1 MRESLSGRCMSDIQ
15 HIKSLL
21 KNPFIFGAGIGIFVI
36 LFNISIASLAEG
48 SLEKGYQVFLTNGTF
63 VYLIPLAVG
72 IQMGL
77 FRYHRNITTGNIVG
91 SEKMGMAGSATSSL
105 TMVACCLHHV
115 SDLLPSIGLILAAS
129 SFLIQ
134 YKDAIIIIGLFANVA
149 GSIYIA
155 RAIIKDRLILAKAE
169 KTVF

>member
-1 MRESLSGRCMSDIQ
+1 MVNKIS
-15 HIKSLL
+15 IKQGIKNLL
-21 KNPFIFGAGIGIFVI
+21 KNPFVFGASAGILVV

-48 SLEKGYQVFLTNGTF
+48 SFEKGYQVFLTNGIF
-63 VYLIPLAVG
+63 VYLIPFAVSV
-72 IQMGL
+72 QMGL
-77 FRYHRNITTGNIVG
+77 FRYHRNITTGNIAG

-115 SDLLPSIGLILAAS
+115 SDILPSIGLILAAS

-134 YKDAIIIIGLFANVA
+134 YKDAIIIIGLLANVA

-155 RAIIKDRLILAKAE
+155 RAIIKDRSIIAKVE
-169 KTVF
+169 KIAA

>member
-1 MRESLSGRCMSDIQ
+1 MSIQ
-15 HIKSLL
+15 GIKRLL
-21 KNPFIFGAGIGIFVI
+21 KDPFVFGASIGILVI
-36 LFNISIASLAEG
+36 FFNISIASIAEG
-48 SLEKGYQVFLTNGTF
+48 SLHKGYQVFLTNGIF

-77 FRYHRNITTGNIVG
+77 FRYHRNITTGNASG

-105 TMVACCLHHV
+105 AMVACCLHHV
-115 SDLLPSIGLILAAS
+115 SDLLPAVGFILATS

-134 YKDAIIIIGLFANVA
+134 YKDAIIIIGLLANAA

-155 RAIIKDRLILAKAE
+155 RAILKDRSVLAGAE
-169 KTVF
+169 KIAV

>member
-1 MRESLSGRCMSDIQ
+1 MVNK
-15 HIKSLL
+15 KSVIEETRNLL
-21 KNPFIFGAGIGIFVI
+21 RNPFIFGIGLGILVI
-36 LFNISIASLAEG
+36 LSNISIASIAEG
-48 SLEKGYQVFLTNGTF
+48 SLQKGYHVFLTNGIF
-63 VYLIPLAVG
+63 VYLIPLAVSV
-72 IQMGL
+72 QMGL
-77 FRYHRNITTGNIVG
+77 FRYHRNITTENIAG

-134 YKDAIIIIGLFANVA
+134 YKEAIIIIGLLANIA

-155 RAIIKDRLILAKAE
+155 RAIIIDRSILVRKN
-169 KTVF
+169 TV

>member
-1 MRESLSGRCMSDIQ
+1 MS
-15 HIKSLL
+15 IKQGIKNLL
-21 KNPFIFGAGIGIFVI
+21 KNPFVFGASAGILVV

-48 SLEKGYQVFLTNGTF
+48 SFEKGYQVFLTNGIF
-63 VYLIPLAVG
+63 VYLIPFAVSV
-72 IQMGL
+72 QMGL
-77 FRYHRNITTGNIVG
+77 FRYHRNITTGNIAG

-115 SDLLPSIGLILAAS
+115 SDILPSIGLILAAS

-134 YKDAIIIIGLFANVA
+134 YKDAIIIIGLLANVA

-155 RAIIKDRLILAKAE
+155 RAIIKDRSIIAKVE
-169 KTVF
+169 KIAA

>member
-1 MRESLSGRCMSDIQ
+1 MRGSFLR
-15 HIKSLL
+15 
-21 KNPFIFGAGIGIFVI
+21 NPIVFGTGIGILVV

-48 SLEKGYQVFLTNGTF
+48 SIGKGYQVFLTNGIF

-77 FRYHRNITTGNIVG
+77 FRYHRNLISGHGISG

-115 SDLLPSIGLILAAS
+115 SDLLPTVGLILAAS

-134 YKDAIIIIGLFANVA
+134 YKDAIIIIGLLANLA
-149 GSIYIA
+149 GSAYIA
-155 RAIIKDRLILAKAE
+155 RAVLKDRSIIE
-169 KTVF
+169 KDKKSAVRQESI

>member
-1 MRESLSGRCMSDIQ
+1 MSG
-15 HIKSLL
+15 IKSLL
-21 KNPFIFGAGIGIFVI
+21 KNPYVFGASIGILVI

-48 SLEKGYQVFLTNGTF
+48 SLQKGYQVFLTNGIF

-77 FRYHRNITTGNIVG
+77 FRYHRNITTGKIGG

-115 SDLLPSIGLILAAS
+115 SDLLPAVGFILAAS

-134 YKDAIIIIGLFANVA
+134 YKDAIITIGLLANMV
-149 GSIYIA
+149 GSAYIA
-155 RAIIKDRLILAKAE
+155 RAILKDRSLIAKA
-169 KTVF
+169 KRSTI

>member
-1 MRESLSGRCMSDIQ
+1 MPDIR
-15 HIKSLL
+15 SFL
-21 KNPFIFGAGIGIFVI
+21 KNPYAFGISAGILVI
-36 LFNISIASLAEG
+36 LFNISIASIAEG
-48 SLEKGYQVFLTNGTF
+48 SLEKGYQVFLTNGIF

-77 FRYHRNITTGNIVG
+77 FRYHRNITTGNTGG

-115 SDLLPSIGLILAAS
+115 SDLLPAVGFILATS

-134 YKDAIIIIGLFANVA
+134 YKDAIITIGLLANMA
-149 GSIYIA
+149 GSAYIA
-155 RAIIKDRLILAKAE
+155 RAILKDKRIIAKVE
-169 KTVF
+169 KSSV

>member
-1 MRESLSGRCMSDIQ
+1 MQLIHGIR
-15 HIKSLL
+15 SLL
-21 KNPFIFGAGIGIFVI
+21 RNPFVFGAGIGILVV

-48 SLEKGYQVFLTNGTF
+48 SIGKGYQVFLTNGIF

-72 IQMGL
+72 VQMGL
-77 FRYHRNITTGNIVG
+77 FRYHRNLISGHGVSG

-115 SDLLPSIGLILAAS
+115 SDLLPTVGLILAAS

-134 YKDAIIIIGLFANVA
+134 YKDAIIIIGLLANVA
-149 GSIYIA
+149 GSAYIA
-155 RAIIKDRLILAKAE
+155 RAILKDRSIIARAGKI
-169 KTVF
+169 TV

>member
-1 MRESLSGRCMSDIQ
+1 MQG
-15 HIKSLL
+15 IKSFL
-21 KNPFIFGAGIGIFVI
+21 KNPYVFGASTGMLVI

-48 SLEKGYQVFLTNGTF
+48 SIEKGYQVFLTNGIF

-72 IQMGL
+72 VQMGL
-77 FRYHRNITTGNIVG
+77 FRYHRNITTGNIAG

-105 TMVACCLHHV
+105 AMVACCLHHV
-115 SDLLPSIGLILAAS
+115 SDLLPAVGFILATS

-134 YKDAIIIIGLFANVA
+134 YKDAIIIIGLLANAA

-155 RAIIKDRLILAKAE
+155 RAIMKDKLIIAKAKE
-169 KTVF
+169 AIV

>member
-1 MRESLSGRCMSDIQ
+1 MSGKHC
-15 HIKSLL
+15 IKDLL
-21 KNPFIFGAGIGIFVI
+21 RNPFIFGAIVGILVI

-48 SLEKGYQVFLTNGTF
+48 SFVKGYEIFLTNGIF

-77 FRYHRNITTGNIVG
+77 FRYHRNITTGNIAG

-115 SDLLPSIGLILAAS
+115 SDILPSIGLILAAS
-129 SFLIQ
+129 SFLIE
-134 YKDAIIIIGLFANVA
+134 YKDTIIITGLFANVA
-149 GSIYIA
+149 GSVYIA
-155 RAIIKDRLILAKAE
+155 KAIINDKSLLAKVE
-169 KTVF
+169 KSAV